1 VQVVPIPRNTEFLL
15 LATVT
20 AEAAAGV
27 RDRDLSPALYNRFC
41 IIYMPD
47 IGVPV
52 IGDSVDSAVVAGRKE
67 AEQIM
72 SVVSGGMLARAQQVG
87 GALMDLKLAQATD
100 AGGKAINIALEDNAN
115 AAVGVFQSPLFLW

>member
-1 VQVVPIPRNTEFLL
+1 
-15 LATVT
+15 
-20 AEAAAGV
+20 
-27 RDRDLSPALYNRFC
+27 
-41 IIYMPD
+41 M
-47 IGVPV
+47 PV